1 MPPVPD
7 LTAYEVFDRKKNT
20 TVNTPPSPP
29 STPKR
34 SRSPKSP
41 PPKRSKESGKK
52 RKKTKRKVKKP
63 KRKKT
68 KRKVKKPK
76 RKTKRKAR
84 GLVNEQFDKSLTRKD
99 ISPTGNL
106 PPIVHDY
113 ETIEFPR
120 GPYEKNQERF
130 PEKIAYDQHV
140 FATRAKLDDDIR
152 ERKELRETLDD
163 LLFTKY
169 YGNLKKFT
177 PRQIVEHAEPRLES
191 RRKKTK
197 IIKKFR
203 KKNKS
208 K

>member
-52 RKKTKRKVKKP
+52 IKKKKRKFKKT
-63 KRKKT
+63 
-68 KRKVKKPK
+68 K
-76 RKTKRKAR
+76 RKTKRK
-84 GLVNEQFDKSLTRKD
+84 GSCLFNEQFVKSLPRKD

-177 PRQIVEHAEPRLES
+177 PRQIVEHAEPRLDS
-191 RRKKTK
+191 ITKKTK
-197 IIKKFR
+197 IIKKLR
-203 KKNKS
+203 KKKNLNNYIRNI
-208 K
+208 